1 MTSRGYHGPMATHV
15 VNTHEAKT
23 RLSEL
28 IREVEQGGDVIVAR
42 NGTPVARIIPWPP
55 RRPTRTAGEW
65 AGQVVYSADVVGP
78 DPDVA
83 AMFDE
88 SARASDP

>member
-1 MTSRGYHGPMATHV
+1 MATHV

-28 IREVEQGGDVIVAR
+28 IREVELGGDVIVAR
-42 NGTPVARIIPWPP
+42 NGTPVARIIAWPP
-55 RRPTRTAGEW
+55 PRPRRVAGRW
-65 AGQVVYSADVVGP
+65 SGKVDYRSDVVGP

-83 AMFDE
+83 AMFDASAE
-88 SARASDP
+88 SPAP

>member
-1 MTSRGYHGPMATHV
+1 MATHV

-55 RRPTRTAGEW
+55 RRPERVSGEW
-65 AGQVVYSADVVGP
+65 AGRVEYSADVVGP

-83 AMFDE
+83 ALFLESTLFDE
-88 SARASDP
+88 SAQAPDL

>member
-1 MTSRGYHGPMATHV
+1 MATHV

-42 NGTPVARIIPWPP
+42 NGTPVARIIAWPP
-55 RRPTRTAGEW
+55 RRPTRVASQW
-65 AGQVVYSADVVGP
+65 AGQVAYDDDDVVGP
-78 DPDVA
+78 DADVA
-83 AMFDE
+83 AMFDD
-88 SARASDP
+88 AANATDP

>member
-1 MTSRGYHGPMATHV
+1 MTNGATIESMATRM

-42 NGTPVARIIPWPP
+42 NGTPVARIVPWPP
-55 RRPTRTAGEW
+55 RRPARVSGQW
-65 AGQVVYSADVVGP
+65 AGRVEHLADVVHS

-83 AMFDE
+83 ALFDE
-88 SARASDP
+88 SAGSALP

>member
-1 MTSRGYHGPMATHV
+1 MATHV

-28 IREVEQGGDVIVAR
+28 IREVEAGGDVVVAR

-55 RRPTRTAGEW
+55 RRPTRVPGEW
-65 AGQVVYSADVVGP
+65 AGKVDHRSDVVGP

-83 AMFDE
+83 ALFDD
-88 SARASDP
+88 SSDQVDR

>member
-1 MTSRGYHGPMATHV
+1 MPTHV

-42 NGTPVARIIPWPP
+42 NGTPVARIIAWPP
-55 RRPTRTAGEW
+55 TRPTRVAGRW
-65 AGQVVYSADVVGP
+65 AGLVEYRSDIVGPDADVV
-78 DPDVA
+78 
-83 AMFDE
+83 AMFDDSAE
-88 SARASDP
+88 SPAP

>member
-1 MTSRGYHGPMATHV
+1 MATHV

-28 IREVEQGGDVIVAR
+28 IREVEEGGDVIVAR

-55 RRPTRTAGEW
+55 RRPQRVPGVW
-65 AGQVVYSADVVGP
+65 AGKVDHGSDTVGP
-78 DPDVA
+78 DDDVTELFDA
-83 AMFDE
+83 AADTV
-88 SARASDP
+88 DP

>member
-1 MTSRGYHGPMATHV
+1 MSSYAAHMATHV

-28 IREVEQGGDVIVAR
+28 IREVELGGDVIVAR

-55 RRPTRTAGEW
+55 RSTGPCRRAVGRERRVLLRCGRT
-65 AGQVVYSADVVGP
+65 
-78 DPDVA
+78 
-83 AMFDE
+83 
-88 SARASDP
+88 

>member
-1 MTSRGYHGPMATHV
+1 MATHV

-42 NGTPVARIIPWPP
+42 NGTPVARIIAWPP
-55 RRPTRTAGEW
+55 QRPTRRAGQW
-65 AGQVVYSADVVGP
+65 AGQVSYRGDVIGP

-83 AMFDE
+83 ALFDAAADTE
-88 SARASDP
+88 VP